1 MICFCTRNSFF
12 QNIVSGH
19 LILQRIKITFSC
31 SFLNVCDNYH
41 QYSERIHVA
50 YACLLTK
57 LTSAN
62 ANFFSKR
69 HFKMLMNFTGNFPWC
84 LAHLFCAPL
93 EPKGLKDQEQKNHL
107 TWNLNFLQEKNTTV
121 VVETWV
127 NTWC

>member
-1 MICFCTRNSFF
+1 MIKC
-12 QNIVSGH
+12 
-19 LILQRIKITFSC
+19 LQQIP
-31 SFLNVCDNYH
+31 Y
-41 QYSERIHVA
+41 YSEMIPVA

-107 TWNLNFLQEKNTTV
+107 TWNLNFLQEKIPR
-121 VVETWV
+121 
-127 NTWC
+127 